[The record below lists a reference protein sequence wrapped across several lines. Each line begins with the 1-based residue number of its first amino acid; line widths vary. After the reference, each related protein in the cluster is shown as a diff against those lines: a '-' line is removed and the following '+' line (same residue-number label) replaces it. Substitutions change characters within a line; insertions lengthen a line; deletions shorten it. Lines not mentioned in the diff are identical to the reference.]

1 MVSASIKWGIFG
13 TDFLLKEWARISVL
27 APPHPT
33 RFDFEA
39 RAPYLLPV
47 VDLHGGGGG
56 DAEVGEA
63 RGLGRRPLEAQGQV
77 GRRVPAREIV

>member
-1 MVSASIKWGIFG
+1 MVSARLKWGIFG
-13 TDFLLKEWARISVL
+13 TVFLLKEWARISVL
-27 APPHPT
+27 AVPPT

-47 VDLHGGGGG
+47 VGLHGGGGG